1 MIRMVHAYPDL
12 LNLYG
17 GTADMQVLS
26 AYLRAV
32 GEEVLI
38 CSLSEE
44 TIAQADLIY
53 FGAGTE
59 NKMLKAAKKLAP
71 MRDALLAYHEN
82 GKQLMFVGSSA
93 ALPMQTIV
101 GSDGEEVA
109 GLGLLQGQATVHDK
123 RTYTELLAENP
134 FGSHLVVGAYNS
146 SLNIHTQEPAFLHVL
161 FDSEKKTGD
170 LEGVYKNGL
179 LATQLA
185 APLLVRNPALLDYY
199 ADTLSGKELPDPQET
214 WYRQMW
220 MGYVTAVEILKN
232 EMHK

>member
-1 MIRMVHAYPDL
+1 MIRIIHVYPDL

-17 GTADMQVLS
+17 GTADIQVLS

-32 GEEVLI
+32 GEEVSILP
-38 CSLSEE
+38 LSED
-44 TIAQADLIY
+44 TIKQADLIY

-59 NKMLKAAKKLAP
+59 NKMIVAAKKLATL
-71 MRDALLAYHEN
+71 RDALLAYHDA
-82 GKQLMFVGSSA
+82 GKQLVFVGSSA

-101 GSDGEEVA
+101 GLDGESVA
-109 GLGLLQGQATVHDK
+109 GLGLLQGQAQVHDK
-123 RTYTELLAENP
+123 RKYTELLAEHP
-134 FGSHLVVGAYNS
+134 FGSHMVVGAYNS
-146 SLNIHTQEPAFLHVL
+146 SLTIHTQEPAFLHVL
-161 FDSEKKTGD
+161 FDSDKKVGD

-199 ADTLSGKELPDPQET
+199 ADTLSGKELPDPQES
-214 WYRQMW
+214 WYRHAW
-220 MGYVTAVEILKN
+220 MGYVTAMDILKN